1 MPLRERRF
9 GRAQGCVLAA
19 ALILAGCA
27 SIPDYY
33 APPVQRRPMT
43 GPEPSPVTH
52 FVSMNAPNAEA
63 HFVRGVSRHLEAGSW
78 RWLEPRAELVF
89 RLTTT
94 RHLRFVMEFAIPEIT
109 FAQRGPVVISV
120 FVNDQLLA
128 RSRYEKGGEFRL
140 EKPVAPEWL
149 RTHLHNYVT
158 LEIDKPW
165 IAPQDGARLGFIL
178 RSAGFL
184 E

>member
-1 MPLRERRF
+1 M
-9 GRAQGCVLAA
+9 RARAA
-19 ALILAGCA
+19 WIAVAMLLAGCA

-43 GPEPSPVTH
+43 APEPSPLTH
-52 FVSMNAPNAEA
+52 FISMNAPNAEA
-63 HFVRGVSRHLEAGSW
+63 HFVRGVSRHLEGGAW

-89 RLTTT
+89 RLASTG
-94 RHLRFVMEFAIPEIT
+94 RLRFVMEFAIPEVT
-109 FAQRGPVVISV
+109 FAQRGPVVIWV
-120 FVNDQLLA
+120 WVNGRLLD

-140 EKPVAPEWL
+140 EKPVPTEWL
-149 RTHLHNYVT
+149 RTDLHNYVT

-165 IAPQDGARLGFIL
+165 VAPQDGARLGFIL

>member
-1 MPLRERRF
+1 MIR
-9 GRAQGCVLAA
+9 GRCLPGPAAVGLLAA
-19 ALILAGCA
+19 HLALSGCA

-43 GPEPSPVTH
+43 APEPSPVTH

-63 HFVRGVSRHLEAGSW
+63 HFVRGVSRHLEAGAW
-78 RWLEPRAELVF
+78 RWLEPRAELMF
-89 RLTTT
+89 RLTNT
-94 RHLRFVMEFAIPEIT
+94 RHLRFVMEFAIPEVT
-109 FAQRGPVVISV
+109 FAQRGPVTISV
-120 FVNDQLLA
+120 SVNDRLLDKKTYA
-128 RSRYEKGGEFRL
+128 KGGEFRL
-140 EKPVAPEWL
+140 EKPVPAEWL
-149 RTHLHNYVT
+149 RTDLHNYVT

-165 IAPQDGARLGFIL
+165 VAPEDGARLGFIL

>member
-1 MPLRERRF
+1 MLRRIRRCRHAPGYVF
-9 GRAQGCVLAA
+9 AA
-19 ALILAGCA
+19 AVLMAGCA
-27 SIPDYY
+27 NIPDYY

-52 FVSMNAPNAEA
+52 FVAMNAPNAEA

-120 FVNDQLLA
+120 LVNDHLLE

-140 EKPVAPEWL
+140 EKPVPPEWL